1 MIDRIIEF
9 SVKKP
14 YQILLFFLI
23 FTLFGFYLI
32 DKNKFDAIPDL
43 SDKQVIVEI
52 NSQGN
57 SPKTIEEQI
66 TYPLTQSLLS
76 IPNTKTVRGFS
87 FINKSYI
94 YIIFEDNVDL
104 YWARSRVLEYLNSA
118 QSDLPNNISY
128 EIGSDASGVGWIY
141 QYALID
147 KTNTY
152 DISELTSFQ
161 NWNIK
166 QKLESVDGVSEIAS
180 VGGYK
185 KEYEIILSPNKIN
198 SYNIEPND
206 IEQAIKKNNA
216 EVGGSIIEQGEKE
229 FLIQSD
235 GLLRNIND
243 IENIIIKYNKDT
255 QQNILLKDIAHIR
268 KGSESRRGIAELNGE
283 GEVVGGIVVMRYN
296 ANPLETISKI
306 KDKIKEIK
314 KSLPKEIEFIT
325 VYDRSNLINN
335 SIDNL
340 KSKITEEIIIV
351 SLICLFLF
359 FSLRSSLAIIIS
371 IPISVILSFIFTY
384 FLDLTLNIMSL
395 GGIAISI
402 GVIVDAAI
410 VMVDNVNR
418 RIDEKDNN
426 KELIIKACKEVAPSL
441 FFSLLI
447 ISISFLPLFL
457 LTGQESKMFEPL
469 VITKTIIM
477 FLSTIIAI
485 TFIPAIISLF
495 VKRPALKEEKH
506 YFFKPIIFSY
516 KKIISFL
523 LKFKKTTITLL
534 LISTISVIIPFNKMT
549 YEFIPELNEGDLL
562 YMPTT
567 LPSVSPSE
575 AQKILQITDRLIKQV
590 PEVKTVFGKV
600 GKADTSTDPAPLT
613 MFETTIQLKDKSEW
627 REGFT
632 LQDIINELD
641 KKVQIPSL
649 RNAWIQPIKTRIDM
663 LSTGVKS
670 PIAIKVS
677 GDNFDKITKTAKS
690 IEDKLKGISN
700 IKSIFAERL
709 SEGTY
714 LNIDPKRDILNQ
726 EGINISD
733 FQQYVKYAIGG
744 QQVDTIYQ
752 GRERYGISI
761 RYPRQYRDNIQNIKD
776 LPISINNNYYLMS
789 ELADINIENYPTMIK
804 TENSELVSYIY
815 IYLKDNNFNNF
826 INKANKKIN
835 EINLNG
841 NFVEWIGDYKKLKQ
855 SEETFSLI
863 IPLVIFI
870 ILFIV
875 FSLYQSIY
883 LTTINFLSIIFS
895 ISGSIWLLN
904 IFGFSFSIATYVGL
918 LALAGLSIE
927 LSILMTTYI
936 LNEKGNKI
944 ERIINGAVKRI
955 RPKFITALTVIFSLL
970 PIMLSDGAGNEFL
983 ITIVAP
989 LFYGIIFS
997 FLYSLLF
1004 LPLFIYY
1011 HLKD

>member
-1 MIDRIIEF
+1 MINKIIEF

-14 YQILLFFLI
+14 YQILLLFLVL
-23 FTLFGFYLI
+23 TVFGFYLI

-52 NSQGN
+52 SSQGN

-76 IPNTKTVRGFS
+76 IPKTKTVRGFS

-94 YIIFEDNVDL
+94 YIIFEDSVDL

-118 QSDLPNNISY
+118 KSDLPSNVSY

-141 QYALID
+141 QYALTD

-152 DISELTSFQ
+152 NISDLTTFQ
-161 NWNIK
+161 DWTIK
-166 QKLESVDGVSEIAS
+166 QKLESVSGVSEIAT

-185 KEYEIILSPNKIN
+185 KEYEVIISPNKML
-198 SYNIEPND
+198 SYELEPKD
-206 IEQAIKKNNA
+206 IEAAIRKNNS
-216 EVGGSIIEQGEKE
+216 EVGGSILEQGEKE

-243 IENIIIKYNKDT
+243 IKNIIIKYNPKT
-255 QQNILLKDIAHIR
+255 QENILLKDISHIR
-268 KGSESRRGIAELNGE
+268 EGAEPRRGIAELNGQ

-296 ANPLETISKI
+296 ANPLKTIEGI
-306 KDKIKEIK
+306 KKKIKEIK
-314 KSLPKEIEFIT
+314 NSLPKEIEFVT
-325 VYDRSNLINN
+325 VYDRSKLINN

-340 KSKITEEIIIV
+340 KNKITEEIIIV
-351 SLICLFLF
+351 SLICLLLF
-359 FSLRSSLAIIIS
+359 FSIRSSLAIIIS
-371 IPISVILSFIFTY
+371 IPISVIISFIVTY
-384 FLDLTLNIMSL
+384 YLDLTLNIMSL

-418 RIDEKDNN
+418 KINTKNT
-426 KELIIKACKEVAPSL
+426 KETFIKACQEVAPSL

-447 ISISFLPLFL
+447 ISISFLPLLL

-469 VITKTIIM
+469 VLTKTIIM

-485 TFIPAIISLF
+485 TFIPAIIAIF
-495 VKRPALKEEKH
+495 VKKPALKEEKH
-506 YFFKPIIFSY
+506 YFFIPIIFIY
-516 KKIISFL
+516 KKIINFL
-523 LKFKKTTITLL
+523 LKFKKTTITISIL
-534 LISTISVIIPFNKMT
+534 LILSVTYPINKMT

-567 LPSVSPSE
+567 LPSISPTE
-575 AQKILQITDRLIKQV
+575 AQKILQITDKLIKQV

-600 GKADTSTDPAPLT
+600 GKAETSTDPAPLT
-613 MFETTIQLKDKSEW
+613 MFETTIQLKDKIEW
-627 REGFT
+627 RKGFT
-632 LQDIINELD
+632 LQDIIRDLD
-641 KKVQIPSL
+641 QKVQIPSL

-670 PIAIKVS
+670 PIALKIS
-677 GDNFDKITKTAKS
+677 GTKFDDITKLAKN
-690 IEDKLKGISN
+690 IENKIKN
-700 IKSIFAERL
+700 IDNVQSVFAERL
-709 SEGTY
+709 SEGSY
-714 LNIDPKRDILNQ
+714 LKINPKRDKLNK
-726 EGINISD
+726 EGINITD
-733 FQQYVKYAIGG
+733 FQQYVKYAVGG

-752 GRERYGISI
+752 GRERYGISL
-761 RYPRQYRDNIQNIKD
+761 RYPREYRDNIQKIKD
-776 LPISINNNYYLMS
+776 MYISINNKNYSLS
-789 ELADINIENYPTMIK
+789 EIADINIENYPTMIK

-815 IYLKDNNFNNF
+815 IYLKNNDFESF
-826 INKANKKIN
+826 IKKANKEIENIN
-835 EINLNG
+835 FNG
-841 NFVEWIGDYKKLKQ
+841 NYIEWIGDYKKLKE
-855 SEETFSLI
+855 SEETFSFI
-863 IPLVIFI
+863 IPLVVLV

-883 LTTINFLSIIFS
+883 LTTVNFLSIIFS
-895 ISGSIWLLN
+895 ISGSIWLLSF
-904 IFGFSFSIATYVGL
+904 FGFNFSIATYVGL

-936 LNEKGNKI
+936 LNEKGNKKN
-944 ERIINGAVKRI
+944 RLINGAVKRI

-970 PIMLSDGAGNEFL
+970 PIMLSEGAGNEFL

-989 LFYGIIFS
+989 LFFGIIFS
-997 FLYSLLF
+997 FLYSLIF
-1004 LPLFIYY
+1004 LPIFISYY
-1011 HLKD
+1011 LKD